1 MLVKC
6 VYRSSGARYDFAVGM
21 GNGLDSVFQRD
32 TADVWDEVRHVA

>member
-6 VYRSSGARYDFAVGM
+6 LYRSSGARYDFAVGL

-32 TADVWDEVRHVA
+32 TANFCNEVRHVA

>member
-6 VYRSSGARYDFAVGM
+6 VYRSSGARYDFAVGL
-21 GNGLDSVFQRD
+21 GNRFDSVFQRD